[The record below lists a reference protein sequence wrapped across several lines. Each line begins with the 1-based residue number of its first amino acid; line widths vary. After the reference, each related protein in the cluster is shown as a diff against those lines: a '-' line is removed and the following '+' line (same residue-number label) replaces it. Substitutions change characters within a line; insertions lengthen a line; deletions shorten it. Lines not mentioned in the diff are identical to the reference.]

1 MFVAQRKKFHR
12 DGAVPNG
19 GRKDGESSLALRAA
33 WLHYA
38 GGMTQAEVAKRL
50 GVTPVKAHRLITRAN
65 QDGAVK
71 VIIDGDIVE
80 CVELEN
86 ALAQRFGLD
95 YCEVV
100 PDLHEEPLPLRA
112 LGVAG
117 AGYLQRTIEA
127 GAGSGSAIGIGHG
140 RTLASC
146 VDQMPRIAA
155 KAMRFVSLLGG
166 LTRNL
171 AANPHDVMH
180 HLAAKTGAEA
190 IVMPLPFFANTIEDR
205 EVMLKQRGMGE
216 VFEIAAR
223 SELKIVGIGTA
234 EPEASL
240 VATGMVEPHELE
252 EAKAAGAVGEMLGY
266 FFDAEGRPVETALTA
281 RTIAVGF
288 DTLKTSRIVA
298 VAGGKVKTCA
308 IRSVLMSGFLS
319 GLITDERTASALIH
333 QEPA

>member
-1 MFVAQRKKFHR
+1 MA
-12 DGAVPNG
+12 NG
-19 GRKDGESSLALRAA
+19 GKKDGNLSLALRAA

-65 QDGAVK
+65 QAGAVK

-86 ALAQRFGLD
+86 ALAHRFGLD

-100 PDLHEEPLPLRA
+100 PDLYEEPLPLRA

-117 AGYLQRTIEA
+117 AGYLQRAIEA
-127 GAGSGSAIGIGHG
+127 GTDTAIGIGHG
-140 RTLASC
+140 RTLACS
-146 VDQMPRIAA
+146 VDQMSRIAA
-155 KAMRFVSLLGG
+155 NGVRFVSLLGG

-190 IVMPLPFFANTIEDR
+190 IVMPLPFFANTVEDR
-205 EVMLKQRGMGE
+205 EVMLKQRGMAE
-216 VFEIAAR
+216 VFEIADSA
-223 SELKIVGIGTA
+223 ELKIVGIGTA

-240 VATGMVEPHELE
+240 VATGMIEPQELE
-252 EAKAAGAVGEMLGY
+252 EVKAAGAVGEMLGY

-281 RTIAVGF
+281 RTIAVGI
-288 DTLKTSRIVA
+288 DTAKKSRIVA
-298 VAGGKVKTCA
+298 VAGGKGKACA
-308 IRSVLMSGFLS
+308 IRSVLMSGVLS